1 MVLFDLIM
9 ISLGVSM
16 DAFSVAVC
24 KGLSTSK
31 ISYKNALITGL
42 FFGTF
47 QALMPLIGYFLG
59 TQFRDY
65 ITVIIPWVAF
75 ILLCII
81 GIKMIKESFEECK
94 VDASFDFKTMTV
106 LAIATSMDALAVGVT
121 LACLKVNIIKSVIMI
136 GMITFILSF
145 IGVLIGNVFGSKFQ
159 SKAELF
165 GGAVLIIIAFKILGK
180 HIGLFI

>member
-9 ISLGVSM
+9 ISLGVSA
-16 DAFSVAVC
+16 DAFSVAIC

-31 ISYKNALITGL
+31 INYKNALITGL

-47 QALMPLIGYFLG
+47 QALMPLIGYLLG

-75 ILLCII
+75 ILLSII
-81 GIKMIKESFEECK
+81 GIKMIKESFEDCN
-94 VDASFDFKTMTV
+94 VNSSFDFKTMIV
-106 LAIATSMDALAVGVT
+106 LAIATSIDALAVGVT
-121 LACLKVNIIKSVIMI
+121 LACLKVNIVESVIMI
-136 GMITFILSF
+136 GTTTFTLSF
-145 IGVLIGNVFGSKFQ
+145 IGVLIGNVFGSKFK

-165 GGAVLIIIAFKILGK
+165 GGIILIIMGFKIIIKYVGTL
-180 HIGLFI
+180 I